1 MLTPV
6 HDRPEAERSQIDAC
20 LAKILASPQFAQS
33 ERQRRFLRY
42 IVTEALAGRT
52 DRLKGYSIGVEVFDR
67 DRDFD
72 PAVDAIVRVEAARL
86 RAKLREYYEGAGR
99 GDPVRFDLPKGAYT
113 PEFQRNAAPASA
125 AAERQAA
132 AADAQR
138 PAPVEDKPSIA
149 VLPFANMSAD
159 PEQGYFADGFTDGL
173 ITELSRL
180 SSLFVIS
187 RQSSFAYKGLPKRA
201 EEIGTELG
209 VRYLLEGGVQRAGD
223 RVRITAQLIDSASD
237 AHLWAE
243 RYDRELK
250 DIFAV
255 QDDVARRI
263 VAALRVKLA
272 GGEAE
277 RVGHADTASTEA
289 HDAMLRGLE
298 RYWVYTQASVAEA
311 RELFAQAVELDPRY
325 AFAHAW
331 LARTLTYQWIS
342 FWDPRAE
349 TLERAFEHARTA
361 VDLDPRMPYAHSV
374 LGWVQLWRM
383 QEEAAISAGRRAVA
397 LDPNNADAHLFL
409 TMTLAAAA
417 RGEEALPYIQK
428 AMRLNPHPSAFYQV
442 ALGMCHYAG
451 EDYGQAIAA
460 FRRGTELSE
469 VFVPNHFFLCII
481 YTLLNRDEEARAER
495 EKILAITG
503 GRTPVLQK
511 IWLDEDLRLQWTGLL
526 QLAGLG

>member
-6 HDRPEAERSQIDAC
+6 HDRPEAERAQIDAC
-20 LAKILASPQFAQS
+20 LARILASPPFAQS
-33 ERQRRFLRY
+33 ERQRRFLKY
-42 IVTEALAGRT
+42 IVTETLAGRP
-52 DRLKGYSIGVEVFDR
+52 DRLKGYTIGVEVFDR

-86 RAKLREYYEGAGR
+86 RAKLREYYEGDGR
-99 GDPVRFDLPKGAYT
+99 GDPLRFDLPKGAYT
-113 PEFQRNAAPASA
+113 PEFQRIAAPADA
-125 AAERQAA
+125 AVERPAA
-132 AADAQR
+132 AADVQR
-138 PAPVEDKPSIA
+138 PAPVEGKPSIA

-159 PEQGYFADGFTDGL
+159 PGQAYFADGITDGL

-223 RVRITAQLIDSASD
+223 RVRITAQLIDTASD

-255 QDDVARRI
+255 QDDVTRRI
-263 VAALRVKLA
+263 VAVLQVKLA

-277 RVGHADTASTEA
+277 RVGHAGTASTDA

-298 RYWVYTQASVAEA
+298 RFWVYTEGPVAEA
-311 RELFAQAVELDPRY
+311 RALFAQAVELDPRY

-349 TLERAFEHARTA
+349 TLERAFEHARMA
-361 VDLDPRMPYAHSV
+361 VDLDPNMPYAHSV

-383 QEEAAISAGRRAVA
+383 QEEAAITAGRRAVA

-409 TMTLAAAA
+409 TMTLAAAG

-428 AMRLNPHPSAFYQV
+428 GMRLNPYPSAFYQQ
-442 ALGMCHYAG
+442 ALGVCHFVMEHY
-451 EDYGQAIAA
+451 DQAIAA
-460 FRRGTELSE
+460 FRRGIELSE

-481 YTLLNRDEEARAER
+481 YTLLNRSEEARAER
-495 EKILAITG
+495 ERILAITG